1 MRATSEDS
9 PPSARRT
16 PLWESVRQIRIS
28 RTQTPEDRLPGTLP
42 RGCAYSSRVIA
53 VIRAPRSAAMCLVGV
68 LAGRRAGGGCDHVC
82 ARQGCSVPVPE
93 AGGKEKGART
103 EARDREKE
111 VGRRQERG
119 DGSED
124 GDGASC
130 LTANTAGR
138 GPHGPPAADASQ
150 CPFPAES
157 GRGLRTNTTATTT
170 YKTYLCQHLRG
181 LASPPPFSL
190 TLCSSLTMLCWFPK
204 P

>member
-16 PLWESVRQIRIS
+16 PLWESVRQIRIC

-111 VGRRQERG
+111 AGRRQERG

-124 GDGASC
+124 GDGASS
-130 LTANTAGR
+130 LTATTAGR
-138 GPHGPPAADASQ
+138 GPHGPPAAVPMRHGA
-150 CPFPAES
+150 PFPLSPDEASEPTPRPLPPTRLTCVS
-157 GRGLRTNTTATTT
+157 TCVASRPL
-170 YKTYLCQHLRG
+170 HPS
-181 LASPPPFSL
+181 ASP
-190 TLCSSLTMLCWFPK
+190 CVHR
-204 P
+204 